1 MWFKGCL
8 QGLRGLG
15 GCVVPCV
22 EIFEEKLLRV
32 GLRRVYYGFMLV
44 QFVRQ
49 ALKSDPRSL
58 PRIAAA
64 AGIHR
69 IALWRFSVG
78 KGGLSVQ
85 ALDRLMVV
93 LGLEVTRRDGR

>member
-1 MWFKGCL
+1 MWVHG
-8 QGLRGLG
+8 
-15 GCVVPCV
+15 VVSMAT
-22 EIFEEKLLRV
+22 
-32 GLRRVYYGFMLV
+32 MLV
-44 QFVRQ
+44 ESVRQ

-85 ALDRLMVV
+85 ALDRLCEA
-93 LGLEVTRRDGR
+93 LGVTFTQKENPDG